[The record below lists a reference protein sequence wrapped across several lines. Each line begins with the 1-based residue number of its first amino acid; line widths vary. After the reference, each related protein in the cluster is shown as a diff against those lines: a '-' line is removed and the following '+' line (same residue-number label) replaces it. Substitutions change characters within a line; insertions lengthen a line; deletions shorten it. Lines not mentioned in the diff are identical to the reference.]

1 MVEALE
7 EVREEVVEERV
18 AIVYWLDLGS
28 DTM

>member
-28 DTM
+28 ITM

>member
-28 DTM
+28 VTM